1 LNFKFNKYIPGAL
14 IGFLTLLLA
23 TVLLGILTAVRVLL
37 ITVFLLIV
45 AVAFFSAKLDE
56 TTAGFDSL
64 TILVGF
70 AVITA
75 FSDASFI

>member
-1 LNFKFNKYIPGAL
+1 MA
-14 IGFLTLLLA
+14 LLLA

-45 AVAFFSAKLDE
+45 TVAFFSPKLDE
-56 TTAGFDSL
+56 TATGFESL

-70 AVITA
+70 AVIIA

>member
-1 LNFKFNKYIPGAL
+1 
-14 IGFLTLLLA
+14 LA

-45 AVAFFSAKLDE
+45 TVDFFSVKLDE

-64 TILVGF
+64 TILGF

-75 FSDASFI
+75 FSDASLI